1 MKKEV
6 IASGKDLT
14 EARENARLALGAGEL
29 DDVTFETIDL
39 GSRGI
44 FGIIGVR
51 PAKVK
56 ASMEVADA
64 EPRREVRRPREARE
78 GAPRRERAPR
88 RESDRAAGT
97 ANNVSR
103 APKAPR
109 PKSEEKPAAVPEE
122 ALHFTHVDAA
132 PGDDRALDFV
142 NTLIADLGLTD
153 VETELLR
160 CDDGTRR
167 VSIKG
172 ENASL
177 LIGHHGD
184 TLDALQYLANLATS
198 QKDEN
203 GERDRSRVTID
214 IEGYRAKREQTLRRL
229 ARRMANK
236 ALSRGSKVT
245 LEPMTPYERRII
257 HSEVQSI
264 EGVTTQ
270 SIGSDS
276 SRRVVIYPEQTVA
289 RNSGKRRS
297 ASRPTPKGTPA
308 AEATVD
314 TAEEISTEVTE
325 ATDKI
330 VTEMTADAATEVAE
344 AADDATFAPAEN
356 VDAATGEN
364 ADA

>member
-1 MKKEV
+1 MRKEV
-6 IASGKDLT
+6 TASGKDLA
-14 EARENARLALGAGEL
+14 EAQQNARLALGAGEL

-44 FGIIGVR
+44 FGIIGVK

-56 ASMEVADA
+56 ASMEVPDA
-64 EPRREVRRPREARE
+64 EPRREVHRPREEKPA
-78 GAPRRERAPR
+78 APKRERSAR
-88 RESDRAAGT
+88 RDET
-97 ANNVSR
+97 R
-103 APKAPR
+103 APKAAKA
-109 PKSEEKPAAVPEE
+109 PKAAPEKPAAVPEE
-122 ALHFTHVDAA
+122 DLHFEHIDAK
-132 PGDDRALDFV
+132 PGDDRAFDFV
-142 NTLIADLGLTD
+142 NTLVSDLGLTD

-184 TLDALQYLANLATS
+184 TLDALQYLANLASS
-198 QKDEN
+198 QKDAN

-236 ALSRGSKVT
+236 AIARGTKVT

-276 SRRVVIYPEQTVA
+276 SRRVVIYPEGAQN
-289 RNSGKRRS
+289 RSGKRKS
-297 ASRPTPKGTPA
+297 EPKPKAKAPA
-308 AEATVD
+308 EQTDAVE
-314 TAEEISTEVTE
+314 TAETAVLTEAVGETVPEDTEVTLTE
-325 ATDKI
+325 AET
-330 VTEMTADAATEVAE
+330 VVETAPADET
-344 AADDATFAPAEN
+344 DDA
-356 VDAATGEN
+356 
-364 ADA
+364 

>member
-6 IASGKDLT
+6 IASGKDLA
-14 EARENARLALGAGEL
+14 EAQQNARLALGAGEL
-29 DDVTFETIDL
+29 DDITFETIDL

-56 ASMEVADA
+56 ASMEIADA
-64 EPRREVRRPREARE
+64 EPRREVYRPREERPAAPKRE
-78 GAPRRERAPR
+78 KPARREEA
-88 RESDRAAGT
+88 
-97 ANNVSR
+97 R
-103 APKAPR
+103 APKAPKA
-109 PKSEEKPAAVPEE
+109 PKPALEKPAAVPEE
-122 ALHFTHVDAA
+122 DLHFEHIDAK
-132 PGDDRALDFV
+132 PGDDRAFDFV
-142 NTLIADLGLTD
+142 NTLVSDLGLTD

-184 TLDALQYLANLATS
+184 TLDALQYLTNLAAS
-198 QKDEN
+198 QKGAN

-214 IEGYRAKREQTLRRL
+214 VEGYRAKREQTLRRL

-236 ALSRGSKVT
+236 VLARGTKVT

-276 SRRVVIYPEQTVA
+276 NRRIVIYPEGA
-289 RNSGKRRS
+289 LKGGKRKSEPKPKADAPREDV
-297 ASRPTPKGTPA
+297 PTEETD
-308 AEATVD
+308 V
-314 TAEEISTEVTE
+314 TAEETTVETV
-325 ATDKI
+325 
-330 VTEMTADAATEVAE
+330 ADE
-344 AADDATFAPAEN
+344 AADAPIVTVEETETVIETAPADETD
-356 VDAATGEN
+356 DA
-364 ADA
+364 